1 MQSLCIKYV
10 SNPAVVVINESV
22 FISASFT
29 ASPLLLLHILLLFP
43 ARAHAINLPTCIHQG
58 SAQEVN
64 LTRKQHNENAQ
75 SCIIIHIESQC
86 TSPLD
91 DDRFCDNHQVRQS
104 SDGPLLGL
112 WWSEAGLVAWRPRWC
127 VALSLAIS
135 QLALTVPS
143 VAPDGA
149 HCSGEAAATSTPPP
163 WSNKWN

>member
-10 SNPAVVVINESV
+10 SNPAVVVINEPV
-22 FISASFT
+22 FIYASFT

-64 LTRKQHNENAQ
+64 LTRKQHVYMYTYTCNENAQ

-112 WWSEAGLVAWRPRWC
+112 WWSEAGLVA
-127 VALSLAIS
+127 
-135 QLALTVPS
+135 
-143 VAPDGA
+143 
-149 HCSGEAAATSTPPP
+149 
-163 WSNKWN
+163 